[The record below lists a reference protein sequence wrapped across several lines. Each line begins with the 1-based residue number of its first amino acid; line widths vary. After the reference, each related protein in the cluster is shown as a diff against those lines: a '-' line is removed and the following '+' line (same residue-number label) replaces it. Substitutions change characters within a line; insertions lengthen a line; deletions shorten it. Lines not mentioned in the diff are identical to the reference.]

1 MTDGLAMGES
11 MQYETMKENA
21 AAGTKNMYWSPKM
34 LKTYEEKWNEVVAEA
49 IAKDPG
55 FKVIWD
61 DLQKFRADY
70 KIWNE
75 WAYLPRPGTKRTK

>member
-1 MTDGLAMGES
+1 
-11 MQYETMKENA
+11 MQSLEFIMFDAMKENA
-21 AAGTKNMYWSPKM
+21 AAGTENMYWSSKM
-34 LKTYEEKWNEVVAEA
+34 LDTFSEKWDEVVAEA

-61 DLQKFRADY
+61 DLQTFRSNY

-75 WAYLPRPGTKRTK
+75 WAYLPRPGTKRVKK